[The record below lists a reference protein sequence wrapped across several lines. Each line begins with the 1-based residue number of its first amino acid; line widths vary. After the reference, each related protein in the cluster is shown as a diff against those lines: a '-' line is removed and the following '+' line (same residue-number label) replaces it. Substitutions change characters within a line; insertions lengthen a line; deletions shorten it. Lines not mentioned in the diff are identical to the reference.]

1 MWSALPAM
9 ARPRCR
15 ATRIEWF
22 CTGLAVTVLGIT
34 QWAVSHR
41 DQRRLRRRVHAQRR
55 AFTEVVVPAG
65 TLSAAASNG
74 DGTATQLIAAPPS
87 PAVEPPSPAVED
99 EVARAAIRAQMDEVA
114 APPSPAVE
122 PPSPAVEDE
131 VARAAIRAQMDEVA
145 RGAMR
150 RLAAGGETIAAPPP
164 PPPDDEQPPLAIWLG
179 GRGVSVPGC
188 ADDCHAQPYA
198 DLGGRALLAGPQNLK
213 DSASACCEACRTHR
227 QGAAALDDGCN
238 VWVWCGDAGG
248 CGASHRH
255 CWLKRQPAPMTLPA
269 VSALGD
275 AWGKRVPWTSGVW
288 LETRPCRECV
298 TPAVFHGCISKDRC
312 NSSRAC
318 GSPAIDGY
326 SHVVP
331 KCFDAS
337 PTAKVYKQLLADG
350 TECGTTAD

>member
-1 MWSALPAM
+1 M
-9 ARPRCR
+9 
-15 ATRIEWF
+15 
-22 CTGLAVTVLGIT
+22 
-34 QWAVSHR
+34 
-41 DQRRLRRRVHAQRR
+41 
-55 AFTEVVVPAG
+55 
-65 TLSAAASNG
+65 
-74 DGTATQLIAAPPS
+74 
-87 PAVEPPSPAVED
+87 
-99 EVARAAIRAQMDEVA
+99 
-114 APPSPAVE
+114 
-122 PPSPAVEDE
+122 
-131 VARAAIRAQMDEVA
+131 ARAAIRAQMDEVA

-213 DSASACCEACRTHR
+213 DSASACCEACRAHR

-288 LETRPCRECV
+288 GDAEAVAAARRAAERPLPSANKAPELALTTSLGTVRLKLNAVGSPKAAAWLRGLARAPHRCHGCRFYRAEPVPPGWGRNGSYGPPYALLQGSFRPDGARGADAQPKLAREAGCVLRRGMLIVIDQGPDFLIGLAHHPEWAPSYTHVADVVAEDLPVVDAIMAQPLKQENWGSITATVPV
-298 TPAVFHGCISKDRC
+298 TPVAFNLTLRYRLVLNGR
-312 NSSRAC
+312 
-318 GSPAIDGY
+318 PW
-326 SHVVP
+326 
-331 KCFDAS
+331 
-337 PTAKVYKQLLADG
+337 
-350 TECGTTAD
+350 

>member
-65 TLSAAASNG
+65 TLSAAASSG
-74 DGTATQLIAAPPS
+74 DGTATQLI
-87 PAVEPPSPAVED
+87 
-99 EVARAAIRAQMDEVA
+99 A

-213 DSASACCEACRTHR
+213 DSASACCEACQQH
-227 QGAAALDDGCN
+227 AAAERS
-238 VWVWCGDAGG
+238 A
-248 CGASHRH
+248 R
-255 CWLKRQPAPMTLPA
+255 TL
-269 VSALGD
+269 
-275 AWGKRVPWTSGVW
+275 
-288 LETRPCRECV
+288 
-298 TPAVFHGCISKDRC
+298 
-312 NSSRAC
+312 
-318 GSPAIDGY
+318 
-326 SHVVP
+326 
-331 KCFDAS
+331 
-337 PTAKVYKQLLADG
+337 
-350 TECGTTAD
+350 